1 MPTFSR
7 SILQTFRAKKTREK
21 LIEKQSA
28 KLLYTVLYTNSN
40 STFTYFN
47 MYRVKECE
55 ITSIGED
62 TSQENERE
70 WNMGHMKN
78 KGRNICKHIHYQ
90 CKFVYLNI
98 YIERERDP

>member
-1 MPTFSR
+1 
-7 SILQTFRAKKTREK
+7 
-21 LIEKQSA
+21 
-28 KLLYTVLYTNSN
+28 
-40 STFTYFN
+40 

-78 KGRNICKHIHYQ
+78 KGRNICKHIHAGTKRK
-90 CKFVYLNI
+90 CVY
-98 YIERERDP
+98 ER